1 MVFEVIIPIFILLAL
16 GYLAVKLN
24 VLDKTQVDAIGS
36 FVIKIALPALMFQS
50 LASKDFSEIW
60 LPDFFLVFAV
70 AAYFCYVLGFY
81 ISTRHFKQRMSQ
93 ASILALGASMSNTGL
108 LGTAV
113 LSLLLG
119 TQAMTYIMP
128 ILIFE
133 SVLLI
138 PTVLI
143 LIELGGNK
151 GASVVA
157 VFRSTFLMLLQ
168 NPLFVGVVVGILF
181 AALHIPIPSQLN
193 VVLDMLG
200 HSASPLALFAIGGGI
215 VGMSLKYLNLQTIY
229 LVLSNNV
236 LMPVLVYLGLRYGVN
251 ASQEMLYAG
260 TIIAALPMPTIFA
273 IMGQLNGLK
282 DEALTPLLV
291 STIVGFTG
299 VSLLIA
305 LWYG

>member
-181 AALHIPIPSQLN
+181 AVLHIPIPSQLN

>member
-24 VLDKTQVDAIGS
+24 LLAKAQVDVIGS

-50 LASKDFSEIW
+50 LATKDIEEIW
-60 LPDFFLVFAV
+60 LPDFFLVFAI
-70 AAYFCYVLGFY
+70 AAYICYGLGFY
-81 ISTRHFKQRMSQ
+81 LSIQYFKQRMSQ

-113 LSLLLG
+113 LSLLMG
-119 TQAMTYIMP
+119 SKAMTYIMP

-133 SVLLI
+133 SVLLL

-143 LIELGGNK
+143 LIELGSQK
-151 GASVVA
+151 GANVAA
-157 VFRSTFLMLLQ
+157 VFKSTFLMLFK
-168 NPLFVGVVVGILF
+168 NPLFVTVIAGILF
-181 AALHIPIPSQLN
+181 AVLHIPLPTHLN
-193 VVLDMLG
+193 TVLDLLG
-200 HSASPLALFAIGGGI
+200 HTASPLALFAIGGGI
-215 VGMSLKYLNLQTIY
+215 VGMGLKYMNLQTIY
-229 LVLSNNV
+229 LVLSNNI

-251 ASQEMLYAG
+251 AHQEMLYAG

-273 IMGQLNGLK
+273 LLGQFNGLK
-282 DEALTPLLV
+282 DEALTPLLI
-291 STIVGFTG
+291 STIVGFIG
-299 VSLLIA
+299 ISFLIA

>member
-16 GYLAVKLN
+16 GYSAVKLN

-143 LIELGGNK
+143 LIELGSNK

-181 AALHIPIPSQLN
+181 AVLHIPIPSQLN